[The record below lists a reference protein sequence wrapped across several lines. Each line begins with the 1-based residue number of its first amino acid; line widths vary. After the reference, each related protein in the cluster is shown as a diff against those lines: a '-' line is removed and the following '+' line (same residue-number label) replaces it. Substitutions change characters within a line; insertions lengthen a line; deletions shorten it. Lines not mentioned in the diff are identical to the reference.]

1 MILTTRQK
9 LVIRAALGYAL
20 GNTDDLNDALAGE
33 PSADTVGTISI
44 GCTVAPCIAEGEVQT
59 VLDLFKPTNRSSS
72 AGLRTFTGKFFV
84 TIDPSE
90 ADEDEQ
96 HPTLDDL
103 IGFLKEAAV
112 LDVDTEGNGNPFG
125 VQGVELL
132 LDTLEE
138 LPGDGVDQ
146 RS

>member
-33 PSADTVGTISI
+33 PSADTTGTISV
-44 GCTVAPCIAEGEVQT
+44 GCTVASPIAESEVQT
-59 VLDLFKPTNRSSS
+59 VLDLFEPTSRSSS
-72 AGLRTFTGKFFV
+72 AGLRTFIGKFFV

-90 ADEDEQ
+90 ADEGEQ

-103 IGFLKEAAV
+103 IDFLKDAVV
-112 LDVDTEGNGNPFG
+112 LDVNTEDTGNPFG
-125 VQGVELL
+125 VGGVELVL
-132 LDTLEE
+132 HTLEE
-138 LPGDGVDQ
+138 LPNNDV
-146 RS
+146 